1 MNLNYGYNSIM
12 TTITAVDLRENL
24 NKIIQRAANG
34 EEVLISYRG
43 QTLTK
48 IVPTQN
54 KKPNGQ
60 AILDFVNVLKKNQKR
75 IKSNSISSLNL
86 PPDEEKKMWQEQR
99 ANDFFQKHSV

>member
-24 NKIIQRAANG
+24 NEIIQRAANG

-48 IVPTQN
+48 IVPTKSTRGNGADILAFFKENAIKHKSKKLSQLAIQTPEEDKSMIHDHWDN
-54 KKPNGQ
+54 KYFN
-60 AILDFVNVLKKNQKR
+60 N
-75 IKSNSISSLNL
+75 
-86 PPDEEKKMWQEQR
+86 
-99 ANDFFQKHSV
+99 